1 MLDPKTFSFDAEKMT
16 EFFKQNDF
24 TKHLANMKMPGID
37 ADALVKA
44 QQKNMDALV
53 EANKAAAAGYQ
64 DLFKKQIAIFEETM
78 AEAQKQMKS
87 FDATKIDAETAKAQG
102 ELAKAA
108 FEKALANMQALAE
121 SAQKANAD
129 AYEIVAAR
137 IKESIVRAA
146 RHGGQGRPRRSRR
159 GNRLPWPGGR
169 SLSRGLDEQGPGHGA
184 RSASTTFS
192 RSTSASGGCCGRSRS
207 PRRASRR

>member
-1 MLDPKTFSFDAEKMT
+1 MFDPKTFSFDVEKLT

-24 TKHLANMKMPGID
+24 TRHLASLKLPEID

-44 QQKNMDALV
+44 QQKNMDALI

-78 AEAQKQMKS
+78 AEAQKQLKA
-87 FDATKIDAETAKAQG
+87 FDATRIDPEKTKAQA
-102 ELAKAA
+102 ELARTA

-129 AYEIVAAR
+129 AYEIVSAR
-137 IKESIVRAA
+137 IKESVAELRELAA
-146 RHGGQGRPRRSRR
+146 KATRS
-159 GNRLPWPGGR
+159 
-169 SLSRGLDEQGPGHGA
+169 
-184 RSASTTFS
+184 
-192 RSTSASGGCCGRSRS
+192 
-207 PRRASRR
+207 